1 MSHEL
6 KPSSKTLHT
15 PGDRREQGDA
25 ISPGPVFSSTFHTHG
40 MPENAPYQY
49 GRFHHPTWDHLEEKL
64 GELEG
69 GETVIFPSGMG
80 AIAAVLTTTLESG
93 DTVVMPNDG
102 YYPSRAYVEQFL
114 VQYGIKMHLCA
125 TKDMLGLDL
134 TGIKL
139 VFLESPSNPMLDV
152 CDIMAICDKAH
163 RAGAFVAIDNTTAT
177 ILGQN
182 PIKLGADFSVA
193 SDTKALNG
201 HSDVLFGHVA
211 SRNTDAINRI
221 RDWRKLSGNIPG
233 PMETWLVDRG
243 LQTLDVRLE
252 RQVKN
257 AQQIAEFLIEHPA
270 VKSLRYP
277 GLESDPSHQLA
288 SKQMSH
294 FGFIVTFDLGGA
306 ELADHFM
313 ANLKMITD
321 ATSFGG
327 THTIAE
333 RRKRWG
339 TDDIPEGTIRLSA
352 GIEHI
357 DDIIG
362 DITQALDKLT
372 KP

>member
-1 MSHEL
+1 MNDNL
-6 KPSSKTLHT
+6 KPSSKTLHA
-15 PGDRREQGDA
+15 PNSNRKQGAA
-25 ISPGPVFSSTFHTHG
+25 ITPGPVFSSTFHTHG

-49 GRFHHPTWDHLEEKL
+49 GRFHHPTWEHLESKL

-80 AIAAVLTTTLESG
+80 AIASVLTTILESG
-93 DTVVMPNDG
+93 DTVIMPNDG

-114 VQYGIKMHLCA
+114 IRYGIKMRLSA
-125 TKDMLGLDL
+125 TTDMANISFTDV
-134 TGIKL
+134 KL
-139 VFLESPSNPMLDV
+139 VFIESPSNPMLDV
-152 CDIMAICDKAH
+152 CDISDICAKAH
-163 RAGAFVAIDNTTAT
+163 KAGALVAIDNTTAT

-182 PIKLGADFSVA
+182 PLNLGADFSIA

-201 HSDVLFGHVA
+201 HSDMLFGHVA
-211 SRNTDAINRI
+211 SRHTDAINRI

-257 AQQIAEFLIEHPA
+257 AHKIAEFLVSHTA

-277 GLESDPSHQLA
+277 GLKDDPSHELA
-288 SKQMSH
+288 SKQMTH
-294 FGFIVTFDLGGA
+294 FGFIVTFDLGGTEA
-306 ELADHFM
+306 ADHFM

-339 TDDIPEGTIRLSA
+339 TDDIPDGTIRLSA

-357 DDIIG
+357 DDILR
-362 DITQALDKLT
+362 DIDQALDKL
-372 KP
+372 

>member
-1 MSHEL
+1 
-6 KPSSKTLHT
+6 
-15 PGDRREQGDA
+15 
-25 ISPGPVFSSTFHTHG
+25 

-49 GRFHHPTWDHLEEKL
+49 GRFHHPTWDQLEDKL

-80 AIAAVLTTTLESG
+80 AIASVLTTVLESG
-93 DTVVMPNDG
+93 DTVIMPNDG

-114 VQYGIKMHLCA
+114 TRYGIKMRLSS
-125 TKDMLGLDL
+125 TNDMADVDF
-134 TGIKL
+134 TDVKL
-139 VFLESPSNPMLDV
+139 VFIESPSNPMLDV
-152 CDIMAICDKAH
+152 CDIADICAKAH
-163 RAGAFVAIDNTTAT
+163 KKGAVVAVDNTTAT

-182 PIKLGADFSVA
+182 PLKLGADFSVA

-211 SRNTDAINRI
+211 SHHKTAITRI

-257 AQQIAEFLIEHPA
+257 AHEIAQFLVNHTA

-277 GLESDPSHQLA
+277 GLKDDISYALA
-288 SKQMSH
+288 AKQMSH
-294 FGFIVTFDLGGA
+294 FGFIVTFDLG
-306 ELADHFM
+306 EIEKADCFM
-313 ANLKMITD
+313 ASLKMITD

-339 TDDIPEGTIRLSA
+339 TDNIPEGTIRLSA

-362 DITQALDKLT
+362 DIKQALDTPLKL
-372 KP
+372 